1 VDKVIRYYQSFD
13 EWGRLDR
20 EPLEF
25 LINWHY
31 IRQFLPPSGNIL
43 DNGAGPGKYSMALAQ
58 HGYRVTL
65 TDLTPRLVD
74 IARDKAV
81 ELGLTNQIDGF
92 YVADARDLRH
102 WKEGQFDAAL
112 MMGPLYHLQDEE
124 DRNAAVKELYRV
136 TKKDG
141 IVFVAFM
148 SRVRHVLNSLLEP
161 QRWKPNDQLDTI
173 RQFMKTGI
181 FDHHD
186 EGRFTGAY
194 YFPIDEIQPF
204 MESHG
209 FETLHL
215 IGSTNLGA
223 VFTPEQWEY
232 WQNRGEKE
240 FEKLLNLL
248 IELAKDPYV
257 LGVSS
262 HLLYIG
268 TKKAALSG

>member
-1 VDKVIRYYQSFD
+1 VEKVIRYYQSFD

-20 EPLEF
+20 EPLE
-25 LINWHY
+25 LHINWHY
-31 IRQFLPPSGNIL
+31 IKRYLPPGGSIL

-65 TDLTPRLVD
+65 TDITPRLVD
-74 IARDKAV
+74 IARNKAA
-81 ELGLTNQIDGF
+81 ELGLMDRFDGF
-92 YVADARDLRH
+92 FVADARDLKQ

-112 MMGPLYHLQDEE
+112 MMGPLYHLQVEE
-124 DRNAAVKELYRV
+124 DRIAAVKELYRV
-136 TKKDG
+136 TKKG
-141 IVFVAFM
+141 GVVFVAFM

-161 QRWKPNDQLDTI
+161 QQWKPNDEMDTI

-194 YFPIDEIQPF
+194 YFSIDEIRPF

-209 FETLHL
+209 FETLRL

-223 VFTPEQWEY
+223 VLTPKQWEY
-232 WQNRGEKE
+232 WRDRGEKE
-240 FEKLLNLL
+240 FEKLLDLL
-248 IELAKDPYV
+248 IELATDPYL

-268 TKKAALSG
+268 RKKAALSG